1 MGRNPYRLQ
10 MWRCVDVEI
19 VEIFV
24 ADRQSLYREP
34 PSPQRLFQSP
44 IKISTIHTYTQNLT
58 GGVDPS
64 SPSHIEM
71 PDRNCP
77 LCPFSGRI
85 DSVKRH
91 ITVVHKN
98 VAADLPACWK
108 LMAQYPSMVFKFKP
122 NGTTHDL
129 QIGLCTACGWFHSF
143 DGLHDKT
150 KCTKH
155 VTTCKAKVP
164 TLEVHEDHP
173 IAVDLVTTSSEAVV
187 TPQCLS
193 DSSLIR
199 NLLKIKDDSDICK
212 AIRKLL
218 QQVDELKDE
227 LEEVKKK
234 DIELRDEYRV
244 ACQMMCEAG
253 NRADRAERY
262 EAKYWEVKHEL
273 AELQM
278 KYEPEKHGYS

>member
-1 MGRNPYRLQ
+1 MVLCECGDCGDFCSRSAKP
-10 MWRCVDVEI
+10 
-19 VEIFV
+19 
-24 ADRQSLYREP
+24 LYRTP
-34 PSPQRLFQSP
+34 PPPKTFPKSNKNLHNPHL
-44 IKISTIHTYTQNLT
+44 HTKVDW
-58 GGVDPS
+58 GVDPS

-71 PDRNCP
+71 PDRYCP
-77 LCPFSGRI
+77 LCSFSGRI

-91 ITVVHKN
+91 ITIVHKN

-122 NGTTHDL
+122 NGTTHQL
-129 QIGLCTACGWFHSF
+129 EIGLCTACGWFHSF
-143 DGLHDKT
+143 DRLNDKT

-187 TPQCLS
+187 TPQCLP
-193 DSSLIR
+193 DSRFIR
-199 NLLKIKDDSDICK
+199 DLLEIEEDADICK

-218 QQVDELKDE
+218 EQVDELKNE

-234 DIELRDEYRV
+234 TL
-244 ACQMMCEAG
+244 
-253 NRADRAERY
+253 N
-262 EAKYWEVKHEL
+262 
-273 AELQM
+273 
-278 KYEPEKHGYS
+278 